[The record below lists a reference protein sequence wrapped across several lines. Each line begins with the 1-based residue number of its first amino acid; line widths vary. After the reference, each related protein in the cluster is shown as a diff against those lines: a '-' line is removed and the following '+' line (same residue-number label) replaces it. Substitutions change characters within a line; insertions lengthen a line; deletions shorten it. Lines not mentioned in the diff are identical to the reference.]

1 MRQLSKTNFAQI
13 ATPLLAFCLFFAFGN
28 TSAQTTKA
36 ATKPANRVEVL
47 DFHTDHRCATCL
59 EIERLTKKL
68 LNEQYAKEV
77 KEGKITFRLLNA
89 DEKSNAAIVEKYL
102 AYGTTLIVSSVK
114 NGKES
119 HIDLTNFAFLNYNK
133 ADKFMARLRQEVDA
147 ALKNIQP

>member
-1 MRQLSKTNFAQI
+1 MKRLPIQFS
-13 ATPLLAFCLFFAFGN
+13 LLAFLVFFAFGN
-28 TSAQTTKA
+28 ASAQATKPA
-36 ATKPANRVEVL
+36 AKPANRVEVL

-68 LNEQYAKEV
+68 LSEQYAKQV
-77 KEGKITFRLLNA
+77 KEGKITFRLINA
-89 DEKSNAAIVEKYL
+89 DDQANAAIVGKYL

-119 HIDLTNFAFLNYNK
+119 HVDLTNFAFLNYNK
-133 ADKFMARLRQEVDA
+133 AGKFTAELRKELDA